1 MGAVG
6 SIFSA
11 LFRKESVV
19 REEFDDL
26 EFVEDSEDSSEE
38 EEEIIRKEIR
48 NLFRKLRKRK
58 VKKKKTY
65 TQLPWPHQLIM
76 VKVVGLS

>member
-11 LFRKESVV
+11 LFRKESDA
-19 REEFDDL
+19 REEFDYL

-38 EEEIIRKEIR
+38 EEEIIHKEIR
-48 NLFRKLRKRK
+48 NLFRKLRK
-58 VKKKKTY
+58 
-65 TQLPWPHQLIM
+65 HE
-76 VKVVGLS
+76 